1 MKNSNHRR
9 SLLFIFRIAEA
20 GSQENHRRY
29 FRKIPVIGPQE
40 RIRLLVRHIICA
52 HKKQIAT
59 GG

>member
-1 MKNSNHRR
+1 
-9 SLLFIFRIAEA
+9 
-20 GSQENHRRY
+20 
-29 FRKIPVIGPQE
+29 VIGPQE